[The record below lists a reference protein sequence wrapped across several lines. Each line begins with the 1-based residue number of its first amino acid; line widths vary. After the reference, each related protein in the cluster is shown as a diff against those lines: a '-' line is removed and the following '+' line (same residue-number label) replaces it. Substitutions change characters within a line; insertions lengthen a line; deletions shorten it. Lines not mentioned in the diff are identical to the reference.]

1 MLVLFQPANI
11 VITIWANSFYLV
23 PESRRV
29 VHVEQVTDLVSDH
42 VVDNAIGRQH
52 NQPIVLQHSLIA
64 S

>member
-42 VVDNAIGRQH
+42 VVDNAIGR
-52 NQPIVLQHSLIA
+52 
-64 S
+64 